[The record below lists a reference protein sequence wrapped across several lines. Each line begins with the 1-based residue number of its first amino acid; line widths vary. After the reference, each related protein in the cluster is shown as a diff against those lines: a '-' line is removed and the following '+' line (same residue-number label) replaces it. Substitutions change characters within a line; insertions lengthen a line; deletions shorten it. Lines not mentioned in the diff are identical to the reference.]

1 MGNFDECL
9 DISVESI
16 DPNIDGIRGQYCTL
30 DIPLKTII
38 DENNVNIINTYYY
51 YY

>member
-16 DPNIDGIRGQYCTL
+16 ANIDGIRGQYCTL